1 MADIKITLKLEGF
14 DEIVLTPS
22 TREEEQLLNG
32 LQDKFDSSVLQG
44 ISQALSEAEQAIR
57 SQYVPTVDLD
67 EF

>member
-1 MADIKITLKLEGF
+1 MADIRITLKLEGF

-22 TREEEQLLNG
+22 NREEEQLLKG
-32 LQDKFDSSVLQG
+32 LQSKFDTSVLQD

-57 SQYVPTVDLD
+57 SQYVQTVELD

>member
-1 MADIKITLKLEGF
+1 MAEIKIIVELNGVNV
-14 DEIVLTPS
+14 VLTPS
-22 TREEEQLLNG
+22 TPKEEQLLNG

>member
-22 TREEEQLLNG
+22 NREEEQLLKG
-32 LQDKFDSSVLQG
+32 LQAKFDTSVLQD

-57 SQYVPTVDLD
+57 SQYVQTVELD